1 MTVLIIEDDE
11 RVGSFLKRGL
21 EAEGYGVTLA
31 RDGVSGKAHA
41 AQKDC
46 KLIILDLQIP
56 GIHGLDLCREIRAGG
71 SRTPVLMLT
80 ARDTLNDKVQGLN
93 AGADDYLTK
102 PFAFE
107 EFLARVKALV
117 RRGSGFEDK
126 PVKMVIDDL
135 VFDRDTLRVRRG
147 ERFIDMTSTELAIL
161 ELLMTKPGSVYS
173 REKILS
179 AVWRE
184 SIDPLTNIVEVYIGK
199 LRKKIDGDGERP
211 LIETVRGRGYRLAAE
226 EFDS

>member
-107 EFLARVKALV
+107 EFLARVNALV

-226 EFDS
+226 EFDA